1 MSQARVLAVANQ
13 KGGVGKTTTAVNVSA
28 YLALGLRVLLVDLD
42 PQANATSSLGLDP
55 SGVELSTYDALIG
68 QAQLADAIV
77 NSGRPQLDIAPASRA
92 LAGAQVELVELSD
105 REYRLERALAQVLDR
120 YEVVFVDTPPSLG
133 ILTLNALVAADRLLA
148 PVQCEYLAL
157 EGVAQLMETIELVRA
172 TLNPRL
178 QLLGMLMTMFD
189 PRTRLSSQV
198 VDEVRRH
205 FPDQTFDTVIPR
217 SVRLSEAPS
226 YGKPVLRPRT
236 RARVVRAGR
245 ASTAWVAAWARSSL
259 APRSVCGK
267 CQSTRFIPI
276 PGSRALTSTSRNWK
290 SWRNRFASTACCSP
304 SWSANCRMD
313 RSS

>member
-105 REYRLERALAQVLDR
+105 REYRLEHALAQVLDR

-226 YGKPVLRPRT
+226 YGKPVLEYEP
-236 RARVVRAGR
+236 
-245 ASTAWVAAWARSSL
+245 
-259 APRSVCGK
+259 
-267 CQSTRFIPI
+267 
-276 PGSRALTSTSRNWK
+276 TSRG
-290 SWRNRFASTACCSP
+290 ASAY
-304 SWSANCRMD
+304 ADLAQELIR
-313 RSS
+313 RGLLR